1 MIRSDNG
8 ANFVGP
14 SGELTRAFQ
23 EMDHNNIG
31 DLLEENGDDSMVW
44 KRNPLHASN
53 MGGVWERQIRSA
65 HSILDSLLKT
75 HGSNLTEK
83 SLQTL
88 VVEIEAIASS
98 RSLTKEGMND
108 GTSLAP

>member
-1 MIRSDNG
+1 MIRSDNE

-53 MGGVWERQIRSA
+53 MGGVWEQQIKST
-65 HSILDSLLKT
+65 HSSLNLLLKT
-75 HGSNLTEK
+75 HGSNLTE
-83 SLQTL
+83 
-88 VVEIEAIASS
+88 
-98 RSLTKEGMND
+98 
-108 GTSLAP
+108 

>member
-31 DLLEENGDDSMVW
+31 DLLEENGDDSMV
-44 KRNPLHASN
+44 
-53 MGGVWERQIRSA
+53 
-65 HSILDSLLKT
+65 
-75 HGSNLTEK
+75 
-83 SLQTL
+83 
-88 VVEIEAIASS
+88 
-98 RSLTKEGMND
+98 
-108 GTSLAP
+108 